1 MSLRNQV
8 PHLSWQSS
16 QTLCLDPLG
25 KPQPPAGAQEGH
37 HSRGRAHPCLRP
49 GCVLPLPPFTL
60 VCSEMNFSSLVLR
73 GISTPYLPWVPSS
86 TRMKWEW
93 LLSRHDR
100 LPWFSSSS
108 TYSAGKPPCK
118 VQEETLWEKPGR
130 GAPDS
135 QSSQHV
141 GTGMGQH
148 VGPNSPRAH
157 TVLTSALPHAPL
169 ALTPTRVLPG
179 EAQNLLKTLGR
190 VEGLL
195 SKYQPG
201 TVHGRVQGQA
211 GWHLEQPGLMKG
223 SLPVAGG
230 GRR

>member
-1 MSLRNQV
+1 M
-8 PHLSWQSS
+8 
-16 QTLCLDPLG
+16 
-25 KPQPPAGAQEGH
+25 
-37 HSRGRAHPCLRP
+37 AHPCLRL
-49 GCVLPLPPFTL
+49 GCMLPLPPFTL

-118 VQEETLWEKPGR
+118 VQETLWEKPGR
-130 GAPDS
+130 GAADS
-135 QSSQHV
+135 QSNQHM

-148 VGPNSPRAH
+148 MGQEWVSIWGQSGQ
-157 TVLTSALPHAPL
+157 TVPAPPQCSHQPCPML
-169 ALTPTRVLPG
+169 QWLSHPQEILPG
-179 EAQNLLKTLGR
+179 EAQNLLKALGR

-201 TVHGRVQGQA
+201 TIPGRVQGQL
-211 GWHLEQPGLMKG
+211 GLFLEQPGLMKC
-223 SLPVAGG
+223 SLSTAECGT
-230 GRR
+230 R